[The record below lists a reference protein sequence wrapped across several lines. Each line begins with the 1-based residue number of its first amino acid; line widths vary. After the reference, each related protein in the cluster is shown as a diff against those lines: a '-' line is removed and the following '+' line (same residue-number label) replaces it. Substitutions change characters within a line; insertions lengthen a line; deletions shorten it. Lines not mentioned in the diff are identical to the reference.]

1 MSQTPTVYRVKPEH
15 VGNKDVNDFLHQCIA
30 KEFAGKEYF
39 IVNESL
45 LDRTTPE
52 FPTTFRKI
60 KAYAIETGG
69 QPVSLFFDVTD
80 VTTANKTSWFGAR

>member
-1 MSQTPTVYRVKPEH
+1 MSQQPTVYQVKPEH
-15 VGNKDVNDFLHQCIA
+15 VGDNDVNDFLHQCIA

-45 LDRTTPE
+45 LDRTTPYS
-52 FPTTFRKI
+52 PTKFRKI
-60 KAYAIETGG
+60 KAYAIETEG

-80 VTTANKTSWFGAR
+80 VITASKTSWFGA